1 MRSRPRRSAEDV
13 TVVIR
18 AGADDA
24 IDETRSLFRIGS
36 VVDVNG
42 LTAAFVVQSMLDA
55 APYAVIAVDDRLL
68 AIDDEGEVTAQLPS
82 GSARCTC
89 V

>member
-1 MRSRPRRSAEDV
+1 VAISAQAVALDA

-42 LTAAFVVQSMLDA
+42 LTATFVVQSMVDA
-55 APYAVIAVDDRLL
+55 APYVVIAVDDRIL
-68 AIDDEGEVTAQLPS
+68 AVDDAGAVTAIMPA
-82 GSARCTC
+82 GTVRCSC
-89 V
+89 S